1 MKNFVWI
8 LLLLLTSCNHKEL
21 CYNHPHTAP
30 VRVNVDWSRF
40 EPYEKPTG
48 MTLTLYPEAG
58 QQVFTRQTNAT
69 SHAVMNLPADR
80 YLVLVY
86 NQSPSEFGS
95 FKFQHMDNPLQASV
109 IAEEHSSRWYATR
122 GEEERVAT
130 EPEWLG
136 VGNYADA
143 QVTEGMVEEQAL
155 ILQQASAETR
165 AGEPVIAS
173 VTPQNVIH
181 TVSVEVHIQ
190 GMHNLRSARASLTGL
205 SQGYYLAQGK
215 RMDSE
220 VTHLIE
226 EWSATRNEVDPTKGY
241 IQSSFTCFGLPDNH
255 AGQAEENV
263 LTLDL
268 LLVDNRTIKTFVFHV
283 GDKFTESLDESGVE
297 TEVHLELYLKLLQDL
312 NGDPIVLPD
321 VKPEGGSGSGFS
333 ATVDDWG
340 EEIEHD
346 IQM

>member
-1 MKNFVWI
+1 MRNLLGL

-30 VRVNVDWSRF
+30 VRVDVDWRRF

-48 MTLTLYPEAG
+48 MTLTLFPEAG
-58 QQVFTRQTNAT
+58 QQVFTRQSNTT
-69 SHAVMNLPADR
+69 THAVMNLPADR
-80 YLVLVY
+80 YHVLVY

-95 FKFQHMDNPLQASV
+95 FRFQNTDDPLLVSV
-109 IAEEHSSRWYATR
+109 VSEEHSSRWYTGR
-122 GEEERVAT
+122 GDNDRVAT

-136 VGNYADA
+136 VGNYSDA
-143 QVTEGMVEEQAL
+143 EVTEAMVEEQAY
-155 ILQQASAETR
+155 IMQGISKQPR
-165 AGEPVIAS
+165 NGEPVIAT
-173 VTPQNVIH
+173 VTPENVIH
-181 TVSVEVHIQ
+181 TISVEVHIQ

-205 SQGYYLAQGK
+205 AEGYYLAQSK
-215 RMDSE
+215 RMDTE

-226 EWSATRNEVDPTKGY
+226 EWAATRDDVDPTKGY
-241 IQSSFTCFGLPDNH
+241 IESSFTCFGLPGNH
-255 AGQAEENV
+255 AKQAEENI

-283 GDKFTESLDESGVE
+283 GDKFTESLNESGVE

-321 VKPEGGSGSGFS
+321 VKPEDGSGSGFS